1 MTARL
6 RHMGGIHRL
15 VKGNRKPNKK
25 IVLVNFSRQLQLSLG
40 KELGEPHSATRF
52 ANEFNLR
59 AYGTQT
65 ITRQTA
71 LNWLKGSV
79 FPDPGRLLVLV
90 SWLDMDLNE
99 IFKNEEVKSQDRDYL
114 SKT

>member
-1 MTARL
+1 MKARL
-6 RHMGGIHRL
+6 RHMSGTDRL
-15 VKGNRKPNKK
+15 ARGNTEPNKK

-40 KELGEPHSATRF
+40 KELGEPLSATRF

-71 LNWLKGSV
+71 LNWLKGRV
-79 FPDPGRLLVLV
+79 FPDPGRLFALA

-99 IFKNEEVKSQDRDYL
+99 IFKNEEVK
-114 SKT
+114 